1 MTPAP
6 KNYSR
11 QCREQTMTAKNR
23 RAEVLLKLIA
33 AADSQQ
39 PLARGVLNAILSPS
53 RVLRNQAADRRNL
66 DRHCHAGEYRRKIL
80 FDQRP
85 LEERI
90 YEPRPGVHDGLSA
103 QVLR

>member
-66 DRHCHAGEYRRKIL
+66 DRQKEVSVGIRDGTRLSTPQFVKKNKERRML
-80 FDQRP
+80 
-85 LEERI
+85 
-90 YEPRPGVHDGLSA
+90 A
-103 QVLR
+103 QAYAPN